1 MRERLAWRVTR
12 SFQPVRAT
20 RCAPRTELPG
30 VLRIGGGQKENL
42 LKGVRDEEQRD
53 QVQSGIQVSGGA

>member
-1 MRERLAWRVTR
+1 MRSKNNALPTFPKPRY
-12 SFQPVRAT
+12 
-20 RCAPRTELPG
+20 APKTEPPG
-30 VLRIGGGQKENL
+30 VLRIGSRQKENL